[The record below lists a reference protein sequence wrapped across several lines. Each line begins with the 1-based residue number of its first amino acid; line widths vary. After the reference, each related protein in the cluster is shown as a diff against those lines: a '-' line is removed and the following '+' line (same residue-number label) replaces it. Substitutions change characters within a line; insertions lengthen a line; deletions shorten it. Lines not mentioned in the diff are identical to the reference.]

1 MLFLKISAGFSHNIC
16 NSSMEGANCNTKLRK
31 KFISVAVWY
40 SFLQQPKELKK
51 TKEEIIEMSKFEW
64 SKLIIPYLNHI

>member
-1 MLFLKISAGFSHNIC
+1 
-16 NSSMEGANCNTKLRK
+16 MEGANCNTKLRK

-64 SKLIIPYLNHI
+64 SKLIIPYLNHS